1 MSPVPHIG
9 IRLDC
14 GPAVGLGHLHRCLP
28 VARALA
34 ARGAAV
40 RFVVAGG
47 EPGPERLR
55 RAGFP
60 VDALPRPGAAAFRD
74 WLNAAGEGMDAW
86 LVDVRDD
93 LAAEDVRALRP
104 AVTAVLD
111 DPTDKRLAADFA
123 FYPPVPQVR
132 ELDWTGHGGR
142 LLTGFAY
149 VPLDERL
156 FAPLAAPPAP
166 EGAPPALPAPGDG
179 PPALLVTMGGTD
191 PHGLTLLALRA
202 VAAMSANVAATVV
215 VPAACPVR
223 RDCLGLARELA
234 ERVRAVD
241 GPTELLPLMLRAD
254 LALAAFGTTA
264 YELAALGRP
273 AVLVGLSPDHARA
286 AECLA
291 GPDAAENAG
300 CFTDLAPSAL
310 AARLDG
316 LARSPARRAALSRN
330 ALALGLGPGAAV
342 IADLLLGAIHQARPQ
357 ADNPRP

>member
-1 MSPVPHIG
+1 MSLPPRIG

-47 EPGPERLR
+47 RPGPDRLR
-55 RAGFP
+55 REGFP
-60 VDALPRPGAAAFRD
+60 VDELPRPGPAAFRD
-74 WLNAAGEGMDAW
+74 WLRAAGKAMDAW
-86 LVDVRDD
+86 LLDVRDD
-93 LAAEDVRALRP
+93 LSAEAVRALRP

-111 DPTDKRLAADFA
+111 DPTDKRLAADIA

-142 LLTGFAY
+142 VLVGFAY

-156 FAPLAAPPAP
+156 FEPPPAP
-166 EGAPPALPAPGDG
+166 PVPEDG

-202 VAAMSANVAATVV
+202 VAAMGANVAATVV

-223 RDCLGLARELA
+223 RACLGLARELVD
-234 ERVRAVD
+234 RVRAVD
-241 GPTELLPLMLRAD
+241 GPTDLLPLMRRAD
-254 LALAAFGTTA
+254 LALTAFGTTA

-286 AECLA
+286 ADCLA
-291 GPDAAENAG
+291 GPGAAENAG
-300 CFTDLAPSAL
+300 CFADLSPSAL
-310 AARLDG
+310 AALLDG

-342 IADLLLGAIHQARPQ
+342 IADILLGAIAQAALPNGSRHP
-357 ADNPRP
+357 